1 MSRIE
6 AGKHGSK
13 KEFITKKAT
22 RLFKEKGY
30 SATSMRDLADAIGVE
45 APSLYNHI
53 SGKKEILQGICFKV
67 ANQFTEHMDAVE
79 KSNGGAL
86 EKIEKIIRFHIKMML
101 EEYES
106 VYLSDHEWK
115 HLPEPYLSNF
125 KNQRRNYRSRL
136 AGIIKSGID
145 SGIISDIDPY
155 TAVLTLLSAIGG
167 IESWQRSKK
176 SVDAKVLEEN
186 MVKILIRGLSK
197 YANE

>member
-1 MSRIE
+1 MAKIV

-13 KEFITKKAT
+13 KDFITKKAV

-53 SGKKEILQGICFKV
+53 SGKKEILQEICFKV
-67 ANQFTEHMDAVE
+67 ANQFTDHMDTVE
-79 KSNGGAL
+79 KSEVETLN
-86 EKIEKIIRFHIKMML
+86 KIEKIIRFHIKMML
-101 EEYES
+101 DEYES
-106 VYLSDHEWK
+106 VYISDHEWK

-136 AGIIKSGID
+136 AGIIQKGID
-145 SGIISDIDPY
+145 DKKITDIDPY
-155 TAVLTLLSAIGG
+155 TAVLTLLSAVGG

-186 MVKILIRGLSK
+186 MVKILINGLK
-197 YANE
+197 K